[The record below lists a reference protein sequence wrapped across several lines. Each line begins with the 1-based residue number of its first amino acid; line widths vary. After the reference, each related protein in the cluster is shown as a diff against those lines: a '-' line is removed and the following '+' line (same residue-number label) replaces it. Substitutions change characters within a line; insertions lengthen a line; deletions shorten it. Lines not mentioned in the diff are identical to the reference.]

1 VHALDL
7 PLLRCPALVIGK
19 RFHAVCRIVLGL
31 DAGQPFNQPDLL
43 RRQLVDLVAALLSLP
58 LVGYQTQQ
66 LQIAFGAELLK
77 SALQVGCAGPI
88 TPVSIHRTA

>member
-1 VHALDL
+1 
-7 PLLRCPALVIGK
+7 VIGR
-19 RFHAVCRIVLGL
+19 RFHAVCRIVLAL
-31 DAGQPFNQPDLL
+31 NTSQPFDQPDLL
-43 RRQLVDLVAALLSLP
+43 TRQLVDLVAALLPLP

-77 SALQVGCAGPI
+77 PALPVGCAGPI